1 MNELNFIK
9 SKISD
14 IEKLANI
21 LDDGLL
27 IVDLKGKIKFS
38 NSSANSFLG
47 QDLKNKKIFDIF
59 KSKQFNLFKN
69 NKVNENIDDEFF
81 YDLDDEFLKR
91 SLHIRI
97 KTINDNKI
105 VILLLD
111 MTLQKNLEKIR
122 RDFVANVSHELR
134 SPLTSI
140 VGFLETML
148 TDGTKDKEM
157 QLRFL
162 NIMNEEAIRM
172 NKLIDDILS
181 LSKVESEEHISPT
194 TAISITKVLN
204 EVISSL
210 NKRNMIKNHK
220 IIIKDRRKQTSRGFD
235 LFIGN
240 SDEMY
245 EVFFNLIE
253 NAIKYSDLNSIIN
266 VNISLRA
273 KGYFVIDIINRGEGI
288 PLENIDRV
296 TERFYRVDKAR
307 SRKIGGTGLGLAIVK
322 HILIKHKG
330 KLKIFSERNKK
341 TIFSVLL
348 PSFIRTFEQ

>member
-1 MNELNFIK
+1 MNELAFLK
-9 SKISD
+9 SKVSN
-14 IEKLANI
+14 IEKLGNM

-27 IVDLKGKIKFS
+27 IVDLNGKIKFS

-47 QDLKNKKIFDIF
+47 QDLKNKKIHNII
-59 KSKQFNLFKN
+59 KSKQFNFFKN
-69 NKVNENIDDEFF
+69 NKIKENIDDEFF

-91 SLHIRI
+91 SLHIKI
-97 KTINDNKI
+97 KTINNNQI
-105 VILLLD
+105 IILLLD

-122 RDFVANVSHELR
+122 RDFVANVNFELR

-148 TDGTKDKEM
+148 TDGVRDKDM

-194 TAISITKVLN
+194 TSISIIKVLN

-240 SDEMY
+240 NEEIY
-245 EVFFNLIE
+245 EVFFL
-253 NAIKYSDLNSIIN
+253 
-266 VNISLRA
+266 
-273 KGYFVIDIINRGEGI
+273 
-288 PLENIDRV
+288 
-296 TERFYRVDKAR
+296 T
-307 SRKIGGTGLGLAIVK
+307 
-322 HILIKHKG
+322 
-330 KLKIFSERNKK
+330 
-341 TIFSVLL
+341 
-348 PSFIRTFEQ
+348 